1 MKFHLSYV
9 SKLINFSNIT
19 FTEKDIEK
27 VKQNLDSNETLGY
40 DMISM
45 RMLKICGKSVIK
57 PLQIIYK
64 QWLEKG
70 WSPEEWKKANIVPI
84 YKS

>member
-1 MKFHLSYV
+1 
-9 SKLINFSNIT
+9 
-19 FTEKDIEK
+19 
-27 VKQNLDSNETLGY
+27 
-40 DMISM
+40 MISM

-84 YKS
+84 YKSWQTATKKLLTNISVANLQ